1 MQPWEVSLDQCVL
14 HSLFTYGQEPQEQ
27 GGLASYPQC
36 NACCS
41 TYLSAFSLL
50 TQTDKNLEMWVRCQ
64 GGGRREVPSNGH
76 GLWPRMILER
86 SLEALGK
93 KKKSVI
99 SREHIWNMEC
109 VRRCHIPIWGPT
121 ERQSRKWKPVLG
133 LNSQKKNQDYYL
145 EVNHSFTFKTAWDK
159 GVGNICGS
167 WLYSSSQ
174 Q

>member
-27 GGLASYPQC
+27 RGLACYPQC

-64 GGGRREVPSNGH
+64 DGGRREVPSNSH

-93 KKKSVI
+93 KKKKKTPVI
-99 SREHIWNMEC
+99 SRAHIWNRKC
-109 VRRCHIPIWGPT
+109 VRGCHIPIWGPT

-133 LNSQKKNQDYYL
+133 LNSQKKKSRL
-145 EVNHSFTFKTAWDK
+145 LFK
-159 GVGNICGS
+159 S
-167 WLYSSSQ
+167 ESQ
-174 Q
+174 FHF